1 MSTRDGTAEEVL
13 VRGLFAEHGAA
24 MVAYATRLTGDR
36 ALGEDV
42 VREVLVEAAHDP
54 DALTGGRAHLFVLL
68 RARVVGQVVA
78 SPDPM
83 AVLSALDALP
93 AEQRQ
98 VLDALYFQGRDVEE
112 TAKSLRLDPGIVKS
126 RSYQALRGLRG
137 ATFEKRTVEG
147 AR

>member
-1 MSTRDGTAEEVL
+1 MSTRDATAEEVL
-13 VRGLFAEHGAA
+13 VRGLFQEHGAA

-42 VREVLVEAAHDP
+42 VRETLVDAVHDP
-54 DALTGGRAHLFVLL
+54 SALSGGRAHLFVLL
-68 RARVVGQVVA
+68 RARVAGQVVA

-83 AVLSALDALP
+83 TVLSALDALP

-98 VLDALYFQGRDVEE
+98 VLDALYFQGRDVDE
-112 TAKSLRLDPGIVKS
+112 TAKSLGVEAGIVKS

-137 ATFEKRTVEG
+137 SIFEG
-147 AR
+147 AA

>member
-1 MSTRDGTAEEVL
+1 MSARDATAEEVL
-13 VRGLFAEHGAA
+13 VRGLFQEHGAA

-36 ALGEDV
+36 ALGEGV
-42 VREVLVEAAHDP
+42 VGETLVAAAHDP
-54 DALTGGRAHLFVLL
+54 EALTGGRAHLFVLL
-68 RARVVGQVVA
+68 RARVAGQIVG

-98 VLDALYFQGRDVEE
+98 VLDALYFQGRDVDE
-112 TAKSLRLDPGIVKS
+112 TAKSLGLDAGIVKS

-137 ATFEKRTVEG
+137 AVFEG
-147 AR
+147 A